1 MPHLIITGIV
11 TPEKPDMT
19 IDAGGSLKDG
29 NVVLSR
35 PRTVRESPLHSLAD
49 RYLGRHGKLHA
60 ASLWH
65 LNNLSLKSLTLV
77 GLRTESWTAGW
88 SELEVSMRH

>member
-11 TPEKPDMT
+11 APEKPDVA

-29 NVVLSR
+29 DVASLNLEPFENLLGILSQIDIQ
-35 PRTVRESPLHSLAD
+35 V
-49 RYLGRHGKLHA
+49 RHGKLHA

-77 GLRTESWTAGW
+77 GLRTES
-88 SELEVSMRH
+88 

>member
-29 NVVLSR
+29 DVASPNLEPFQNLLGILSQI
-35 PRTVRESPLHSLAD
+35 D
-49 RYLGRHGKLHA
+49 I
-60 ASLWH
+60 
-65 LNNLSLKSLTLV
+65 
-77 GLRTESWTAGW
+77 
-88 SELEVSMRH
+88 